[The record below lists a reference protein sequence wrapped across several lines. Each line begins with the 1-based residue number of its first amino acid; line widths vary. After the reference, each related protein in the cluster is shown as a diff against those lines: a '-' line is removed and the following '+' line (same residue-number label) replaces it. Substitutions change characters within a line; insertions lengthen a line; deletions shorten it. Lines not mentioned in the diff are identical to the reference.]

1 MMNKAPKPPL
11 SRILRRAREQGVA
24 LPVMLIILAVMLVGS
39 VYLLKSSHSTALATG
54 NLAYDAT
61 LNRAADLGLHQGFQ
75 WLSTTAAAN
84 KAALD
89 ADDPDDGYH
98 ASLST
103 KVTPHDDGFWDDAK
117 TITDADG
124 NSIQYVVHRLCARD
138 GRYDVKDN
146 RCVQTSSV
154 RGSLGNAV
162 ALGESLASDAP
173 SFDGAPQLH
182 YVIASRINGPR
193 GSNVINQMIVLIGV

>member
-1 MMNKAPKPPL
+1 MNKLPFR
-11 SRILRRAREQGVA
+11 RIRALGEQGAA

-39 VYLLKSSHSTALATG
+39 IYLLKSSHSTALATG

-61 LNRAADLGLHQGFQ
+61 LNRAADLGLHKGFQ
-75 WLSTTAAAN
+75 WLSDTAAAN
-84 KAALD
+84 KASLESDDLD
-89 ADDPDDGYH
+89 DAYH

-103 KVTPHDDGFWDDAK
+103 KVTPRDAEFWDKAK
-117 TITDADG
+117 TVTDADG
-124 NSIQYVVHRLCARD
+124 NTVEYVVHRLCARD
-138 GRYDVKDN
+138 GRYDKDN

-173 SFDGAPQLH
+173 SYDGAPQLH
-182 YVIASRINGPR
+182 YVIAARINGAR
-193 GSNVINQMIVLIGV
+193 GSSVINQMIVLIGV

>member
-1 MMNKAPKPPL
+1 MNKPPYRL
-11 SRILRRAREQGVA
+11 IRRAREQGVA
-24 LPVMLIILAVMLVGS
+24 LPVMLVILAVMLVGS
-39 VYLLKSSHSTALATG
+39 VYLLKSSHSTALATS

-84 KAALD
+84 KAALE
-89 ADDPDDGYH
+89 ADDTDDGYH

-103 KVTPHDDGFWDDAK
+103 KLTPHDDDFWDGAK
-117 TITDADG
+117 TVTDADG

-138 GRYDVKDN
+138 GRYDKDN

>member
-1 MMNKAPKPPL
+1 MNKLLPR
-11 SRILRRAREQGVA
+11 RIRVAREQGAA
-24 LPVMLIILAVMLVGS
+24 LPVMLIILAVMLIGS

-75 WLSTTAAAN
+75 WLSATAAAN
-84 KAALD
+84 KASLE
-89 ADDPDDGYH
+89 ADDLDDGYH

-103 KVTPHDDGFWDDAK
+103 KVTPRDADFWDNAK
-117 TITDADG
+117 TVTDADG
-124 NSIQYVVHRLCARD
+124 NTVEYVVHRLCARD
-138 GRYDVKDN
+138 GRYDKDN

-173 SFDGAPQLH
+173 SYDGAPQLH
-182 YVIASRINGPR
+182 YVIASRINGAR
-193 GSNVINQMIVLIGV
+193 GSSVINQMIVLIGV

>member
-1 MMNKAPKPPL
+1 MHRAPY
-11 SRILRRAREQGVA
+11 RVLRRAREQGIA
-24 LPVMLIILAVMLVGS
+24 LPVMLVILAVMLVGG
-39 VYLLKSSHSTALATG
+39 VYLMKSSHTTALATG

-75 WLSTTAAAN
+75 WLSSTAAAN

-89 ADDPDDGYH
+89 TDDTDDGYH

-103 KVTPHDDGFWDDAK
+103 RLTPHDDDFWDGAK
-117 TITDADG
+117 TLVDADG
-124 NSIQYVVHRLCARD
+124 NSVQYVVHRLCARD
-138 GRYDVKDN
+138 GRYDKNDN

>member
-1 MMNKAPKPPL
+1 MNRAPN
-11 SRILRRAREQGVA
+11 RVLRRAREQGIA
-24 LPVMLIILAVMLVGS
+24 LPVMLVILAVMLVGG
-39 VYLLKSSHSTALATG
+39 VYLMKSSHTTALATG

-75 WLSTTAAAN
+75 WLSSTAAAN

-89 ADDPDDGYH
+89 ADDTDDGYH

-103 KVTPHDDGFWDDAK
+103 RLTPHDDDFWDGAK
-117 TITDADG
+117 TLVDADG
-124 NSIQYVVHRLCARD
+124 NRIQYVVHRLCARD
-138 GRYDVKDN
+138 GRYDKNDN

>member
-1 MMNKAPKPPL
+1 MMNKPPYRL
-11 SRILRRAREQGVA
+11 IRRAREQGVA
-24 LPVMLIILAVMLVGS
+24 LPVMLVILAVMLVGS
-39 VYLLKSSHSTALATG
+39 VYLLKSSHSTALATS

-84 KAALD
+84 KAALE
-89 ADDPDDGYH
+89 ADDTDDGYH

-103 KVTPHDDGFWDDAK
+103 KLTPHDDDFWDGAK
-117 TITDADG
+117 TVTDADG

-138 GRYDVKDN
+138 GRYDKDN

>member
-1 MMNKAPKPPL
+1 MHKPPHR
-11 SRILRRAREQGVA
+11 RIRRAREQGIA
-24 LPVMLIILAVMLVGS
+24 LPVMLVILAVMLVGS

-75 WLSTTAAAN
+75 WLSTTAATN
-84 KAALD
+84 KAAL
-89 ADDPDDGYH
+89 ALDDTGNGYH

-103 KVTPHDDGFWDDAK
+103 KLTPHDDDFWDGAK
-117 TITDADG
+117 TVTDADG
-124 NSIQYVVHRLCARD
+124 NSIQYVVHRLCLYD
-138 GRYDVKDN
+138 GRFDDKNN

-193 GSNVINQMIVLIGV
+193 GSNVINQMIVLIGA

>member
-1 MMNKAPKPPL
+1 MKHPYRLPGG
-11 SRILRRAREQGVA
+11 AREQGAA
-24 LPVMLIILAVMLVGS
+24 LPVMLIILTVMLLGS
-39 VYLLKSSHSTALATG
+39 VYLLRSSHSTALATG

-75 WLSTTAAAN
+75 WLSTTAAGN
-84 KAALD
+84 KASLES
-89 ADDPDDGYH
+89 DDLADGYH

-103 KVTPHDDGFWDDAK
+103 DVTPRDAGFWDSAK

-124 NSIQYVVHRLCARD
+124 NKIDYVVHRLCKRD
-138 GRYDVKDN
+138 GRYDGKDN
-146 RCVQTSSV
+146 GCAQTSSV
-154 RGSLGNAV
+154 KGSLGNAV
-162 ALGESLASDAP
+162 ALGESLAADAP
-173 SFDGAPQLH
+173 SFDGAPQVH